1 MASATTPDGIV
12 YPDASDPIAPL
23 NAVFQDLAE
32 SVQEALDTIVPG
44 VESLP
49 DLSDVTITSPADGQ
63 LLTYDGAV
71 WVNEV
76 PAVPAVPAGSVL
88 QVVSGTKTDTQS
100 QSLAAGA
107 SFVVTDLT
115 ASITPS
121 SSSNKV
127 LVTFDVSANA
137 ANQGCVVTIKRDGT
151 AIGVGAAAGSRS
163 RVTAGGAGL
172 TNDRTLA
179 SFSATVL
186 DSPASTSTLVY
197 TVELLNPDDV
207 TKTIFVNRSAVD
219 ADIVH
224 GVRSAS
230 RVILMEV
237 AG

>member
-1 MASATTPDGIV
+1 MTVASMKQ
-12 YPDASDPIAPL
+12 S
-23 NAVFQDLAE
+23 
-32 SVQEALDTIVPG
+32 SVLQG
-44 VESLP
+44 VAKK
-49 DLSDVTITSPADGQ
+49 VI
-63 LLTYDGAV
+63 
-71 WVNEV
+71 
-76 PAVPAVPAGSVL
+76 L

-100 QSLAAGA
+100 QSLTAGA

-207 TKTIFVNRSAVD
+207 TKTIFVNRSPVD